1 MKPMKMKH
9 SIILTIIL
17 GLLTAQAIALP
28 LKTKK
33 WNTDNGGKVVFYQA
47 DEVPMLDIYVAFA
60 AGSAYDGKYFGLSA
74 LTTNLLNQGDG
85 NLDAT
90 QVAEALDQTGA
101 QFNAENSRDMALFH
115 LRTLTSD
122 EALSQASKIFSLIL
136 NKPQFRQEAFYREKN
151 QLLAL
156 VAQTE
161 ESPDEVANMA
171 FFNKLYVNH
180 PYAHPI
186 NGTQDSVRNIQSW
199 QPRDFYKHYFVGSNA
214 IIVMVGAI
222 DQKTARQL
230 ADSIVGTLPKG
241 EPVPPIAVADPLKSP
256 EKITVIFPS
265 SQTILRIGQ
274 LGINHQNPNYF
285 PIQVGNYI
293 LGGGSMVSQLATEI
307 REKKGLS
314 YNVNSQFIPMPANG
328 PFIISL
334 STKTT
339 QVNEALTI
347 TQTTLNNFLKNGPS
361 EKELVE
367 AKQYLA
373 GSFSLSL
380 ASNSSIAAM
389 LLRIAFYKLPD
400 NYLDTYVAQ
409 IENVS
414 TKDIK
419 AAFDDLIKPEQLLQ
433 VTVGKS

>member
-1 MKPMKMKH
+1 MKPMKINH
-9 SIILTIIL
+9 SIILAIIL

-28 LKTKK
+28 LKTQK
-33 WNTDNGGKVVFYQA
+33 WKTDNGANVIFYRA
-47 DEVPMLDIYVAFA
+47 NEVPMLDIYVAFA
-60 AGSAYDGKYFGLSA
+60 AGSAYDGKYFGLSD

-85 NLDAT
+85 NFDAT

-101 QFNAENSRDMALFH
+101 QFNAENSRDTALFH
-115 LRTLTSD
+115 LRTLTSED
-122 EALSQASKIFSLIL
+122 ALSQASKTFALIL

-156 VAQTE
+156 IAQNE
-161 ESPDEVANMA
+161 ESPDEVANIA
-171 FFNKLYVNH
+171 FFNKLYTNH

-186 NGTQDSVRNIQSW
+186 NGTQDSVKNIQSW
-199 QPRDFYKHYFVGSNA
+199 QPREFYKHYFVGSNA

-222 DQKTARQL
+222 DQNMAHQL
-230 ADSIVGTLPKG
+230 ADNIVGTLPKG
-241 EPVPPIAVADPLKSP
+241 EPAPLISVAEPLKSP
-256 EKITVIFPS
+256 EKTTIVFPS

-285 PIQVGNYI
+285 PLQVGNYI

-314 YNVNSQFIPMPANG
+314 YNVTSQFIPMPAKG

-339 QVNEALTI
+339 QANEALAI
-347 TQTTLNNFLKNGPS
+347 TQTTLNHFLKNGPS

-389 LLRIAFYKLPD
+389 LLRIAFYNLPD
-400 NYLDTYVAQ
+400 DYLDTYVAQ

-419 AAFDDLIKPEQLLQ
+419 AAFNDLIKPDQLLQ